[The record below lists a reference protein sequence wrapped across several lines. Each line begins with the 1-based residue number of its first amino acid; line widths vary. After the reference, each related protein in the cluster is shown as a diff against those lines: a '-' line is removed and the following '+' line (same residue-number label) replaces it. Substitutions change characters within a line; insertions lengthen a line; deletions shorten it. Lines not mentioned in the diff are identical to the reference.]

1 MDYKDLAN
9 LIFPDVKD
17 ISYYEEKYP
26 ERNLPEGAVV
36 TRFAPSPTGF
46 VHIGGLYQALVA
58 KVIAEKTGG
67 VFFLRVE
74 DTDQKREVENGVT
87 GIVNSLKDFDMAP
100 DEGMISDT
108 EEIGNYGPYKQ
119 SLRKDIYQAYA
130 KYMIAQGKAY
140 PCFCTPEEGEEMR
153 KKQEAAKV
161 RTGYY
166 GVWAKCRNLTVEEM
180 AEKIKAGVP
189 YIIRFKSPGR
199 EDRKI
204 KHKDVIK
211 GNVDFPENDQDI
223 VIIKADGLPTYHFAH
238 VVDDHL
244 MRTTHV
250 IRSDEWLSSVPLH
263 LQLFHELGFKTPKY
277 AHISPIMKNDN
288 GGKRKL
294 SKRKDPEAAV
304 SYYKEEGV
312 PTDAVKEYLLNI
324 ANSTFENWRRANPDK
339 KMEEFDFQLNKMSVS
354 GALFDMVK
362 LLDIGKTVISKM
374 TAEEVYE
381 KSLEWAKEY
390 DKELAEMLEDESSSN
405 ENGDNTESKKGYALK
420 VFGIERGNKK
430 PRKDI
435 SKLSEV
441 KENIEYMYDDKFYGK
456 EQEYPYQPAISD
468 KESISKILSLYIEK
482 YYDENDDKQT
492 WFDKIKALA
501 VEMGY
506 AGEVKEFKAN
516 PDMYKAHVGDVST
529 VLRVALTGRTNTPDM
544 YEIMQVL
551 GKDRVA
557 KRLETAIEK
566 LK

>member
-9 LIFPDVKD
+9 LIFPDAKE

-58 KVIAEKTGG
+58 RTVAEKTGG

-119 SLRKDIYQAYA
+119 SLRKEIYQAYA
-130 KYMIAQGKAY
+130 KYLIAQGKAY
-140 PCFCTPEEGEEMR
+140 PCFCTQEELDEIR
-153 KKQEAAKV
+153 QKQESAKI
-161 RTGYY
+161 RPGYY
-166 GVWAKCRNLTVEEM
+166 GVWAKCRNLTVEES
-180 AEKIKAGVP
+180 AEKIKNGEP

-211 GNVDFPENDQDI
+211 GNVDFPENDLDI

-238 VVDDHL
+238 AVDDHL
-244 MRTTHV
+244 MHTTHV

-263 LQLFHELGFKTPKY
+263 LQLFHELGFKAPKY

-304 SYYKEEGV
+304 SYYKEQGI

-324 ANSTFENWRRANPDK
+324 ANSTFENWRRANSDK
-339 KMEEFDFQLNKMSVS
+339 KIEEFDFQLNKMSVS
-354 GALFDMVK
+354 GALFDMIK

-374 TAEEVYE
+374 TAEDVYE
-381 KSLEWAKEY
+381 KSLKWAEEY
-390 DKELAEMLEDESSSN
+390 DNELADLLKDKE
-405 ENGDNTESKKGYALK
+405 YALK
-420 VFGIERGNKK
+420 IFGIERGNKK

-435 SKLSEV
+435 AKWSDV
-441 KENIEYMYDDKFYGK
+441 KENISYMYDSEFYK
-456 EQEYPYQPAISD
+456 NTQEYPYQPAISN
-468 KESISKILSLYIEK
+468 KEDISKILDLYIEK

-492 WFDKIKALA
+492 WFDKIKEVAGK
-501 VEMGY
+501 MGY
-506 AGEVKEFKAN
+506 AKEVKEFKAN
-516 PDMYKAHVGDVST
+516 PGMYKAHVGDVST
-529 VLRVALTGRTNTPDM
+529 VLRVALTSRTNTPDM

-551 GKDRVA
+551 GKDRIAKRFEVA
-557 KRLETAIEK
+557 KTN

>member
-1 MDYKDLAN
+1 MDYKDLAE
-9 LIFPDVKD
+9 LIFPNAKD

-26 ERNLPEGAVV
+26 ERNLPEGAIV

-58 KVIAEKTGG
+58 IECAKRTKG

-87 GIVNSLKDFDMAP
+87 GIVNSLIDFDMEP

-108 EEIGNYGPYKQ
+108 EEKGEYGPYKQ
-119 SLRKDIYQAYA
+119 SLRKEIYQAYA
-130 KYMIAQGKAY
+130 KYLISQGKAY
-140 PCFCTPEEGEEMR
+140 PCFCTPEDGEEIR
-153 KKQEAAKV
+153 KKQEEAKI
-161 RTGYY
+161 RPGYY
-166 GVWAKCRNLTVEEM
+166 GVWAKCRNLSVEE
-180 AEKIKAGVP
+180 AIQKIKNGEQ

-204 KHKDVIK
+204 KHKDIIK
-211 GNVDFPENDQDI
+211 GNVDFPENDLDI

-238 VVDDHL
+238 AVDDHL
-244 MRTTHV
+244 MHTTHV

-263 LQLFHELGFKTPKY
+263 LQLFQELGFKAPKY

-304 SYYKEEGV
+304 EYYKKEGI
-312 PTDAVKEYLLNI
+312 PPLAVKEYLLNI

-339 KMEEFDFQLNKMSVS
+339 SIDEFDFQLNKMSVS

-381 KSLEWAKEY
+381 KSLKWAEEY
-390 DKELAEMLEDESSSN
+390 DAKLAEILKNKE
-405 ENGDNTESKKGYALK
+405 YALK

-435 SKLSEV
+435 SKWSDV
-441 KENIEYMYDDKFYGK
+441 MYNIEYMYDEIFYGK
-456 EQEYPYQPAISD
+456 EQEYPYQPAISN
-468 KESISKILSLYIEK
+468 KEEIKDILNSYIEK
-482 YYDENDDKQT
+482 YYNEEDDKQT
-492 WFDKIKALA
+492 WFDRIKALA
-501 VEMGY
+501 VEKGY

-516 PDMYKAHVGDVST
+516 PGKYKAHVGDVST
-529 VLRVALTGRTNTPDM
+529 VLRVALTSRTNTPDM
-544 YEIMQVL
+544 YEIMKVL
-551 GKDRVA
+551 GKERIQ
-557 KRLETAIEK
+557 KRFEKAIEN

>member
-1 MDYKDLAN
+1 MDYKDLAE

-58 KVIAEKTGG
+58 RTVAKKTRG

-119 SLRKDIYQAYA
+119 SLRKEIYQAYA
-130 KYMIAQGKAY
+130 KYLLEQGKAY
-140 PCFCTPEEGEEMR
+140 PCFCTPDDLEEIR
-153 KKQEAAKV
+153 NKQEAAKL

-166 GVWAKCRNLTVEEM
+166 GVWAKCRNLSVEEM
-180 AEKIKAGVP
+180 AEKVKAGEP

-223 VIIKADGLPTYHFAH
+223 IIIKSDGLPTYHFAH
-238 VVDDHL
+238 AVDDHL
-244 MRTTHV
+244 MHTTHV

-263 LQLFHELGFKTPKY
+263 LQLFHELGFKAPKY

-304 SYYKEEGV
+304 EYYKKEGI
-312 PTDAVKEYLLNI
+312 PSEAVKEYLLNI
-324 ANSTFENWRRANPDK
+324 ANSTFENWRKANPDK
-339 KMEEFDFQLNKMSVS
+339 SIDEFDFQLNKMSVS
-354 GALFDMVK
+354 GALFDMIK

-374 TAEEVYE
+374 TAEEVYNY
-381 KSLEWAKEY
+381 SLIWAKEY
-390 DKELAEMLEDESSSN
+390 NEELAKMLEDKE
-405 ENGDNTESKKGYALK
+405 YALK

-435 SKLSEV
+435 SKWSDV
-441 KENIEYMYDDKFYGK
+441 MYNIGYMYDDEFYGK
-456 EQEYPYQPAISD
+456 VNEYPYQVISD
-468 KESISKILSLYIEK
+468 KEDIAKILDLYISK
-482 YYDENDDKQT
+482 YYNESDDKQT
-492 WFDKIKALA
+492 WFDKIKELA

-516 PDMYKAHVGDVST
+516 PGMYKAHVGDVST
-529 VLRVALTGRTNTPDM
+529 VLRVALTARTNTPDM

-551 GKDRVA
+551 GKNRIA
-557 KRLETAIEK
+557 KRLEVAKEN

>member
-9 LIFPDVKD
+9 LIFPNAKD
-17 ISYYEEKYP
+17 IKYYEEKYP
-26 ERNLPEGAVV
+26 ERNLPEGAIV

-58 KVIAEKTGG
+58 KTVAEKTGG

-100 DEGMISDT
+100 DEGMITDT
-108 EEIGNYGPYKQ
+108 KEIGNYGPYKQ

-130 KYMIAQGKAY
+130 KYLIEQGKAY
-140 PCFCTPEEGEEMR
+140 PCFCTPEEDEER
-153 KKQEAAKV
+153 KAKQEAAKL

-166 GVWAKCRNLTVEEM
+166 GVWAKCRKLTVEEM
-180 AEKIKAGVP
+180 AEKIKNGES

-223 VIIKADGLPTYHFAH
+223 IIIKSDGLPTYHFAH
-238 VVDDHL
+238 AVDDHL

-263 LQLFHELGFKTPKY
+263 LQLFHELGFKAPKY

-304 SYYKEEGV
+304 SYYKEQGI

-354 GALFDMVK
+354 GALFDMIK

-381 KSLEWAKEY
+381 KALEWANEFDSELVEMLK
-390 DKELAEMLEDESSSN
+390 DKE
-405 ENGDNTESKKGYALK
+405 YALK

-435 SKLSEV
+435 AKWSDV
-441 KENIEYMYDDKFYGK
+441 KENIEYMYDDKFYSK
-456 EQEYPYQPAISD
+456 TQEYPYQVISD
-468 KESISKILSLYIEK
+468 KESIEKILKLYIEK
-482 YYDENDDKQT
+482 YYDVNDDKQT
-492 WFDKIKALA
+492 WFDKIKELS

-516 PDMYKAHVGDVST
+516 PGKYKAHVGDVST
-529 VLRVALTGRTNTPDM
+529 VLRVALTSRTNTPDM
-544 YEIMQVL
+544 YEIMKVL
-551 GKDRVA
+551 GKETIE
-557 KRLETAIEK
+557 KRFEKAIEN